1 MAINF
6 RKKETESAGSLV
18 FRFTKKVQAS
28 GVLLEAK
35 KRRFA
40 KRVPN
45 VRSRHDSAL
54 HRLTKR
60 AEYERMRKEGLI

>member
-1 MAINF
+1 MAISV

-45 VRSRHDSAL
+45 ARSRHASAL
-54 HRLTKR
+54 HRIGKR
-60 AEYERMRKEGLI
+60 AEYDRMKKDGLI

>member
-1 MAINF
+1 MAISVK
-6 RKKETESAGSLV
+6 KKENESAGSLV
-18 FRFTKKVQAS
+18 FRFTKKVQTS

-45 VRSRHDSAL
+45 LRSRHDSAL
-54 HRLTKR
+54 HKIAKR
-60 AEYERMRKEGLI
+60 AEYDQKRKDGNL

>member
-1 MAINF
+1 MAISV

-35 KRRFA
+35 KRRFT

-45 VRSRHDSAL
+45 SRSRHESAI

-60 AEYERMRKEGLI
+60 AEYDRMKKEGLI